1 MRVLYHHRTL
11 AEDAQGVHIEEIV
24 RALRARGHTVKEVS
38 LVARGGGASSPKAGA
53 GGDGSSNT
61 VADRSAHGANESR
74 GAFWKLVAK
83 LAKGPLYEILEY
95 LYNVPAERRL
105 RAEIRAFRPHLVY
118 ERYALST
125 VAGIR
130 AARAEGV
137 PHCLEVNAPLVD
149 EKSRWSRLWFG
160 RLARRVERWIF
171 RNTDRVIV
179 VSDVLADTVESL
191 GAPRD
196 SICVV
201 RNGADASRFHPR
213 TPGGAVREAWGTEG
227 RVVLGF
233 VGWFREWHGI
243 ESIVEAMADAKLR
256 DVPLHLALVG
266 DGPARASI
274 EAKAAELGLSDR
286 ITITGAVAR
295 GAMPRHVAAF
305 DIALQPAATAYAC
318 PMKIPEYLA
327 GAKPVI
333 APDQPN
339 IRELVRDGREGLL
352 FERGNRASLVDAI
365 LRLAGDAELRKEL
378 GANARTRALD
388 EGYSWLKNAD
398 RIATIRDELA
408 LPRAVAGA
416 DESPDLAS
424 SREPAGR

>member
-24 RALRARGHTVKEVS
+24 RALGACGHTVREVS
-38 LVARGGGASSPKAGA
+38 LVARGGG
-53 GGDGSSNT
+53 DGS
-61 VADRSAHGANESR
+61 AGIAKDEPRR
-74 GAFWKLVAK
+74 GGLWKLVAR

-95 LYNVPAERRL
+95 AYNLPAERRL
-105 RAEIRAFRPHLVY
+105 RSEIRAFRPHLVY

-149 EKSRWSRLWFG
+149 EKSRWSRLWFS

-179 VSDVLADTVESL
+179 VSDVLADTVVGL
-191 GAPRD
+191 GASRD
-196 SICVV
+196 SVCVI
-201 RNGADASRFHPR
+201 RNGADTSRYHPR
-213 TPGGAVREAWGTEG
+213 TPGGAVRASWGADD

-243 ESIVEAMADAKLR
+243 ESIVEAMADEALR
-256 DVPLHLALVG
+256 ELPLHLALVG
-266 DGPARASI
+266 DGPARESI
-274 EAKAAELGLSDR
+274 ESKAKELGVSDR

-295 GAMPRHVAAF
+295 SAMPRQVAGF
-305 DIALQPAATAYAC
+305 DIALQPAATDYAC

-339 IRELVRDGREGLL
+339 IRELVRDGKEGLL

-365 LRLAGDAELRKEL
+365 RRLVEDVELRREL
-378 GANARTRALD
+378 GAAARRRAVE
-388 EGYSWLKNAD
+388 EGYSWLQNAD
-398 RIATIRDELA
+398 RIAAIHEELA
-408 LPRAVAGA
+408 LTRAVGA
-416 DESPDLAS
+416 ATESAAPTSSPRPAS
-424 SREPAGR
+424 R